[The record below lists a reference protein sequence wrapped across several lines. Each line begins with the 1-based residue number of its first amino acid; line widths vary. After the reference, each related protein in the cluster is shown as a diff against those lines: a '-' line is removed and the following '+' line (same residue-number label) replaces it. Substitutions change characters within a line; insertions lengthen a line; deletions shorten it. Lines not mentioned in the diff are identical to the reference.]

1 METNQRG
8 LHGPSLH
15 FFHLHL
21 YPFFFWFTAGPQ
33 RKLVD
38 SAVWWFKVVSSR
50 EVDCIPTNCIQ
61 LYMSYSERMLSLE
74 KINNQMSLHYSSQII
89 DTNIIY
95 MFIILMI
102 RDSLLST
109 CLSSQQHR
117 LFQQLAPGLW
127 TQIQT
132 PAHGPRQHTATG
144 TFTIQ
149 NRGCI
154 EIVCTNRLQ
163 TKLPVFVALIHS
175 LQSFLAFLYCISLWW
190 YVVLWSSISKSV

>member
-1 METNQRG
+1 M
-8 LHGPSLH
+8 
-15 FFHLHL
+15 
-21 YPFFFWFTAGPQ
+21 
-33 RKLVD
+33 
-38 SAVWWFKVVSSR
+38 
-50 EVDCIPTNCIQ
+50 
-61 LYMSYSERMLSLE
+61 
-74 KINNQMSLHYSSQII
+74 KINNQMCLHYSSQII

-95 MFIILMI
+95 MFIIHMI

-117 LFQQLAPGLW
+117 LFQQLAPGSW

-132 PAHGPRQHTATG
+132 PEHGPRQHTATG

-163 TKLPVFVALIHS
+163 TKLPVFVELIHS
-175 LQSFLAFLYCISLWW
+175 LQYFLVFLYCISLWW
-190 YVVLWSSISKSV
+190 YIVLWSSISKSVQPCISGTLIQARDSSSSAVRTWWNYLLKIFGL